1 MSTAPERTVEEWQ
14 AILSGPP
21 ELAAQ
26 ALEQAAQAG
35 DPQAALQWGQ
45 CLLDGLGTAA
55 DPLAALGWFHLAAK
69 AGLAMGMNM
78 VGRCLDQ
85 GWGTASDPAA
95 AAPWFELAAEA
106 GLDWGQY
113 NFATALALGRGV
125 EQDLPRALS
134 LFRAAAAQ
142 GHAKS
147 STMIG
152 SFYED
157 GWAVPANRALAA
169 YHYARG
175 AEGGDF
181 RGCFNHARLL
191 VEEGKLD
198 NALPWLEK
206 ALALGHAR
214 FRAQISAWLRSR
226 PELVLQD
233 MAEADCTKL

>member
-1 MSTAPERTVEEWQ
+1 MQNAPERTVEEWQ
-14 AILSGPP
+14 AILSGPS
-21 ELAAQ
+21 ELAAR
-26 ALEQAAQAG
+26 ALMEAAQAG
-35 DPQAALQWGQ
+35 DPQAALLWGQ
-45 CLLDGLGTAA
+45 CLLDGHGTPP
-55 DPLAALGWFHLAAK
+55 DPRAALGWFHAAAK

-85 GWGTASDPAA
+85 GWGASADLAA
-95 AAPWFELAAEA
+95 AAPWFEAAATA

-125 EQDLPRALS
+125 DKDLPRALTM
-134 LFRAAAAQ
+134 FRAAAAQ

-157 GWAVPANRALAA
+157 GWAVPVNSALAA

-191 VEEGKLD
+191 IDSGKIEDAIPWLR
-198 NALPWLEK
+198 NALE
-206 ALALGHAR
+206 LGHDRFKAQLGQWLVAR
-214 FRAQISAWLRSR
+214 AE
-226 PELVLQD
+226 PVLQA
-233 MAEADCTKL
+233 MGKENCTDL

>member
-1 MSTAPERTVEEWQ
+1 MSQAPERTVEEWQ

-21 ELAAQ
+21 EFAAR
-26 ALEQAAQAG
+26 ALMEAAQAG

-45 CLLDGLGTAA
+45 CLLDGHGTPP
-55 DPLAALGWFHLAAK
+55 DPRAALGWFHTAAK
-69 AGLAMGMNM
+69 AGLPMGMNM

-85 GWGTASDPAA
+85 GSGAAADPAA
-95 AAPWFELAAEA
+95 AAPWFEAAAQA

-125 EQDLPRALS
+125 DKDLPRALA

-157 GWAVPANRALAA
+157 GWAVPANLSLAA

-191 VEEGKLD
+191 VDSGRID
-198 NALPWLEK
+198 DAIPWLRK
-206 ALALGHAR
+206 AYALGHER
-214 FRAQISAWLRSR
+214 FRAQLGQWLAAR
-226 PELVLQD
+226 PESVLQGL
-233 MAEADCTKL
+233 AEGNCTDL